1 MTQHNLSSLLPP
13 QTPRK
18 KWGSSPLGVENRPQ
32 PSEGNPNDGHDDQEL
47 DQGEALL
54 ILFEAARHV
63 PPKRKRPRR
72 RGGAFC
78 GSSFQSHF
86 RRLARVGDADGRPE
100 RASELCRVA
109 KIVGSWYRA
118 DSPRPYAN

>member
-1 MTQHNLSSLLPP
+1 MTQHNLSIHYFLPNP
-13 QTPRK
+13 PVRNG
-18 KWGSSPLGVENRPQ
+18 GSHHSALKTALSPPKAIPTMATTIRSSIRVKPFSSCLKQ
-32 PSEGNPNDGHDDQEL
+32 L
-47 DQGEALL
+47 AM
-54 ILFEAARHV
+54 F

-109 KIVGSWYRA
+109 KIVGGW
-118 DSPRPYAN
+118 